1 MSTYQN
7 IVPNQLVQ
15 AALTTSASSA
25 LYTVPANART
35 IVKDIQ
41 IVNQSTSSSNT
52 ITATVYFVPSG
63 GSVGVNTQFLG
74 TQAVVGGTPYH
85 WVGTQV
91 LPSGA
96 TIQALSSAAAN
107 LFISGG
113 EAT

>member
-1 MSTYQN
+1 MSNYQS

-15 AALTTSASSA
+15 ATLTTSASAA
-25 LYTVPANART
+25 LYTVPANSRT

-52 ITATVYFVPSG
+52 ITATVYFIPSG
-63 GSVGVNTQFLG
+63 GTVNVNNAFLEA
-74 TQAVVGGTPYH
+74 QAVVGGTPYH
-85 WVGTQV
+85 WVGTQI
-91 LPSGA
+91 LPTGA